1 MKRSKG
7 PGGRAVDLTI
17 LRELENIGPTAVSAA
32 ELGGR
37 LRSSPGSIASKL
49 RSLVKAELV
58 QVHWGTGRGVART
71 YAITDAGR
79 QYLIGVSTAEAAT
92 A

>member
-1 MKRSKG
+1 MRHSKG

-17 LRELENIGPTAVSAA
+17 LRELDHFGPVAASAA
-32 ELGGR
+32 ELADR
-37 LRSSPGSIASKL
+37 LMSSPGSIASTL

-58 QVHWGTGRGVART
+58 QVNWGTALGGTRT

-79 QYLIGVSTAEAAT
+79 QYLVSVSAA
-92 A
+92 